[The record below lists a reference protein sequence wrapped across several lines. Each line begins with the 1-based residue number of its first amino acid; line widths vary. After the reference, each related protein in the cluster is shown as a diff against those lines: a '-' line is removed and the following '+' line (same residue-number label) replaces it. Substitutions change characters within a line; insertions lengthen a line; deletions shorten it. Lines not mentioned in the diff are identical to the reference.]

1 MFWADPIGIVVATVC
16 YLAFAGLIA
25 HALRS
30 IISTYRANRELNQIV
45 DKTRQQLEAQPSDWL
60 QKSWRSHF
68 PIVYELKESL
78 TKQYLQAPASIEIKA
93 SQYIWC
99 VRQLSESPH
108 LRSLSKLRFTDPTD
122 LVEKTQL
129 TIKYLPPNHRREIFT
144 QLGKLDHAAKIR
156 ATQIGLQNWLA
167 DTPSPAA
174 LFAVAKTAMLN
185 SKAGQAF
192 EHALANPDAYLPISA
207 ILLPALTKKE
217 KLVAPGKSPMISAVA
232 KSIQSGIGQFS
243 QLAIQKMTQIEGGN
257 NRSSKNTASQ
267 LANFVERLST
277 LADSAKKYRT
287 HRTQH
292 SEFGEQLASL
302 GKQLTADQL
311 SQLAMFSEDA
321 LVAKQNQLA
330 QLKNEIRNLPG
341 AKLRK
346 LWPSVADVVF
356 ADTIKLAKKDIA
368 VDQQLHDYLI
378 QFISEAATL
387 PHWYLGAF
395 WLCSYPPAMPDFA
408 PRIDRVLQSA
418 QKFLG
423 ADN

>member
-30 IISTYRANRELNQIV
+30 IISTYRANRELNQLV
-45 DKTRQQLEAQPSDWL
+45 NKTRPQLEAQPSDWL

-78 TKQYLQAPASIEIKA
+78 TKQYLQAPATIEIKA

-108 LRSLSKLRFTDPTD
+108 LRSLSELRSTDPAD
-122 LVEKTQL
+122 LVEKAQL

-185 SKAGQAF
+185 SEAGQSF
-192 EHALANPDAYLPISA
+192 EHTLASPDANLPISA

-217 KLVAPGKSPMISAVA
+217 KLVAPGKSPIINGVA

-243 QLAIQKMTQIEGGN
+243 QLASQNMAQIEGS
-257 NRSSKNTASQ
+257 NRSSKNIASQ
-267 LANFVERLST
+267 LANFAEKIST

-287 HRTQH
+287 YRTQH

-302 GKQLTADQL
+302 GRQLTADQL
-311 SQLAMFSEDA
+311 AQLAMFSEDA

-330 QLKNEIRNLPG
+330 QLKSEIRNLPG

-356 ADTIKLAKKDIA
+356 ADTIKLAKQDIA

>member
-30 IISTYRANRELNQIV
+30 IISTYRANRELNQLV
-45 DKTRQQLEAQPSDWL
+45 NKTRPQLEAQPSDWL

-78 TKQYLQAPASIEIKA
+78 TKQYLQAPATIEIKA

-108 LRSLSKLRFTDPTD
+108 LRSLSELRSTDPAD
-122 LVEKTQL
+122 LVEKAQL

-185 SKAGQAF
+185 SEAGQAF
-192 EHALANPDAYLPISA
+192 EHTLASPDANLPISA

-217 KLVAPGKSPMISAVA
+217 KLVAPGKSPMISGAA

-243 QLAIQKMTQIEGGN
+243 QLASQKMAQIEGS
-257 NRSSKNTASQ
+257 NRSSKNIASQ
-267 LANFVERLST
+267 LANFAEKIST

-287 HRTQH
+287 YRTQY

-311 SQLAMFSEDA
+311 AQLAMLSEDA

-330 QLKNEIRNLPG
+330 QLKSQIRNLPG

-346 LWPSVADVVF
+346 LWPSMADVVF

-378 QFISEAATL
+378 QIISEAATL

-408 PRIDRVLQSA
+408 PRIDGVLQSA